1 VILSDVH
8 RDDQVRA
15 AERRVRAA
23 FSEPFQ
29 LGSLSISIS
38 ASVGGGIWPADGDTL
53 SDLVRHADAAMYQD
67 KAEGRRR
74 RADVIPVG
82 HRVLAAARAPQF
94 GPL

>member
-1 VILSDVH
+1 MILSDVN

-29 LGSLSISIS
+29 LGELSIPIS
-38 ASVGGGIWPADGDTL
+38 ASVGGGVWPEDGDTV

-67 KAEGRRR
+67 KAQGRRR
-74 RADVIPVG
+74 RADAVPLG
-82 HRVLAAARAPQF
+82 RRVLAAARAPQF